1 MKKEGN
7 TMNKRCLTW
16 IAAILALTCV
26 LGLAVLAGGC
36 KQTVTPDEP
45 TTVSE
50 EDYEIFHMPV
60 EKMERIQWT
69 YKGYAYC
76 IYVEDGTW
84 KLEEDPS
91 IELDQSR
98 CKAIANSMEKL
109 TAEKFIESTD
119 REGMGLTD
127 PSTVVTLTADG
138 GRYVFRFGDE
148 NATMGQYYLEYD
160 GKISLVPAYKKTVF
174 DKSLLSLT
182 GGEEPIETD
191 LTNMADESS
200 EETEET
206 EEPTE
211 EETED
216 LGTEEEFTGVEEG
229 WEDAPEDMEEE
240 FTGIGDE
247 EETET
252 ERGISF

>member
-7 TMNKRCLTW
+7 KMNRRWLTW
-16 IAAILALTCV
+16 ITAILTLALAA
-26 LGLAVLAGGC
+26 GLALAIGGC
-36 KQTVTPDEP
+36 QGTESPDEP
-45 TTVSE
+45 TTASE
-50 EDYEIFHMPV
+50 ESYEIFNMPV
-60 EKMERIQWT
+60 SKMERIQWI

-76 IYVEDGTW
+76 IYIEDGTW
-84 KLEEDPS
+84 KLEEDPAL
-91 IELDQSR
+91 ELDQSR
-98 CKAIANSMEKL
+98 CKAIANSLEKL

-138 GRYVFRFGDE
+138 ERYVFRFGDE

-160 GKISLVPAYKKTVF
+160 GRISLVPAYKKTVF

-191 LTNMADESS
+191 LTNMAGDS
-200 EETEET
+200 TEET